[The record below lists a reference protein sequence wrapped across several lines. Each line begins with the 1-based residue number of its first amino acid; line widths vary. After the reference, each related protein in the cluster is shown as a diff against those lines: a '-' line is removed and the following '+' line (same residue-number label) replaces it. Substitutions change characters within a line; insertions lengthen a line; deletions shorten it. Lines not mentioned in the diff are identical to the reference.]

1 MMSANPMPIP
11 APTAPQTDEEPLV
24 VTLGELVEV
33 LSEVT
38 DDDDEL
44 AATLLHM
51 VEGGR
56 VRLIE
61 ERVETY

>member
-1 MMSANPMPIP
+1 MSANPMPIP
-11 APTAPQTDEEPLV
+11 APTAPLADEEPLV